1 MNRILVLT
9 FLLYLPVNLSAQG
22 GLTLT
27 VEKCIRLAIEHNESV
42 LQAQQVLRQAEA
54 NLKIA
59 QSDQYPQ
66 VSLTGFYE
74 QWKNGE
80 GNTMDSQIGFSN
92 GLYYPQGEHK
102 DYRASA
108 SFSQL
113 LWRFGGMPD
122 FLDNAQEEVRIA
134 RIDFERAQKEAV
146 YVVRQ
151 VFYNI
156 LLTQEEI
163 AERRKLEE
171 AIKQKLQRVNERR
184 KAGILLQINVLN
196 TELELAEQQR
206 EINEL
211 ERRLDLDKMQ
221 LVQLI
226 GTDELAEVEII
237 GDIPESDYTLKK
249 ATQVA
254 LQNRLDLELLK
265 GDIERQERLVKETQW
280 DRLLELGASFRYDDA
295 KLALQKRNRMWDT
308 VFSYDAPIWKKEFEN
323 GESDLST
330 SSIQPINQNERWE
343 FRFNIGLSVFDGF
356 RTKGLKDQ
364 EDAELTR
371 LRFRLRELE
380 KKITLEVRRAYQAV
394 ASAKER
400 MEIEQRVVQ
409 IRQENLRLIEALLET
424 SQESEQYR
432 SLTFDDVI
440 NARSAFTSAQ
450 RVFFQARRAY
460 AQAKEE
466 LLKVM
471 EVIG

>member
-1 MNRILVLT
+1 MKKIAVLI
-9 FLLYLPVNLSAQG
+9 FLMCLPINLSAQG
-22 GLTLT
+22 ILTLT
-27 VEKCIRLAIEHNESV
+27 FEKCIKLALENNESV
-42 LQAQQVLRQAEA
+42 LQAQQVLHKAEV

-66 VSLTGFYE
+66 VGLTGFYE
-74 QWKNGE
+74 QWKNGA
-80 GNTMDSQIGFSN
+80 GNTMDSQIGLSN
-92 GLYYPQGEHK
+92 GFYPRGEDK

-113 LWRFGGMPD
+113 LWRFGGVPD
-122 FLDNAQEEVRIA
+122 FLDNAKEDVRIA
-134 RIDFERAQKEAV
+134 RINLARAQKESV
-146 YVVRQ
+146 YAVRQ

-163 AERRKLEE
+163 AERRKLEA

-211 ERRLDLDKMQ
+211 ERRLDLDKTE

-226 GTDELAEVEII
+226 GEDELVEVEVF
-237 GDIPESDYTLKK
+237 GDIPESDYTLEK
-249 ATQVA
+249 ATELA
-254 LQNRLDLELLK
+254 LRNRLDLELLE

-280 DRLLELGASFRYDDA
+280 DRLLELGASFRYEDA
-295 KLALQKRNRMWDT
+295 KLDLQKRNRTWDT
-308 VFSYDAPIWKKEFEN
+308 VFSYDAPIWEKELEDS
-323 GESDLST
+323 ESDLST
-330 SSIQPINQNERWE
+330 LSVQQTDQNEGWE
-343 FRFNIGLSVFDGF
+343 LRFNVGLSIFDGF
-356 RTKGLKDQ
+356 RTKGLKDH
-364 EDAELTR
+364 ESAELTR
-371 LRFRLRELE
+371 LHFRLKELE
-380 KKITLEVRRAYQAV
+380 KEITLEVRRAYRAV
-394 ASAKER
+394 ASAKEL
-400 MEIEQRVVQ
+400 MEIEQRVVR

-440 NARSAFTSAQ
+440 DARSAFTSAQ

-466 LLKVM
+466 LLKAVG
-471 EVIG
+471 VIE